1 MARLRKSRKSRVS
14 LFPFLDIL
22 ACVIGNLIL
31 IITAVVLEQ
40 IDTEPVAEAARI
52 KEVTERAGASAE
64 ELAKLQRQ
72 LAGARERSGEAEA
85 RLEAVRARIRAA
97 TKQRQEAELA
107 LSQPAPQPS
116 EDPAIAAEIRRLEKE
131 KRSIEEEIAKVTA
144 RIAERLTKPEQ
155 SIVVLP
161 PGEGGPSRGIFI
173 EASGNSLT
181 VLEGKQP
188 WKLPAGKAATDP
200 RFKKL
205 LADAKADGDTIIT
218 FLVRSDG
225 LAAVTRGQRAAEA
238 AGVPSGKVPLPGD
251 GMIDLSKA
259 K

>member
-52 KEVTERAGASAE
+52 KEVTERAGGSAE
-64 ELAKLQRQ
+64 ELAELQRQ
-72 LAGARERSGEAEA
+72 LARARKRSGEAEA

-97 TKQRQEAELA
+97 TKERQEAEMA
-107 LSQPAPQPS
+107 VSQPDKPA
-116 EDPAIAAEIRRLEKE
+116 EDPTIAAEIRRLEKE
-131 KRSIEEEIAKVTA
+131 KRSIEEEITKVTA
-144 RIAERLTKPEQ
+144 RIAERRKKPEQ

-173 EASGNSLT
+173 EASGSDLI

-188 WKLPAGKAATDP
+188 WKLPAGKADTDP

-225 LAAVTRGQRAAEA
+225 LAAFTRGQRAAEA